1 MTGGTSV
8 KEVCYF
14 TGVTTGVTDA
24 LYKKGLIYYYDEEVF
39 RIEDRTKDE
48 SLAPVALSEQ
58 QQTACDNLYAEY
70 ADSKPHIS
78 LLFGVTGSGKTSVFM
93 KLIER
98 VINDNK
104 GIIVMVPEISLTP
117 QFVSTFSKRFGEQI
131 AVFHSALSLGER
143 LDEYKR
149 VKKGLKPKA
158 QTLFIAKM

>member
-1 MTGGTSV
+1 MVKSGYLYKSDEAFRKVSDAVMKMAAPTELADSDNIKLTEKQKAVLDLIKMTGGTSV

-70 ADSKPHIS
+70 ADSKPHTS
-78 LLFGVTGSGKTSVFM
+78 LLFGVTGSGKQAF
-93 KLIER
+93 L
-98 VINDNK
+98 
-104 GIIVMVPEISLTP
+104 
-117 QFVSTFSKRFGEQI
+117 
-131 AVFHSALSLGER
+131 
-143 LDEYKR
+143 
-149 VKKGLKPKA
+149 
-158 QTLFIAKM
+158 

>member
-1 MTGGTSV
+1 
-8 KEVCYF
+8 
-14 TGVTTGVTDA
+14 
-24 LYKKGLIYYYDEEVF
+24 
-39 RIEDRTKDE
+39 
-48 SLAPVALSEQ
+48 
-58 QQTACDNLYAEY
+58 
-70 ADSKPHIS
+70 
-78 LLFGVTGSGKTSVFM
+78 M

-149 VKKGLKPKA
+149 VKKGLAKIVIGTRSAVFAPFEKVGLIIMDEEQEYSISLKA
-158 QTLFIAKM
+158 PPDIMQEKSQNSDAATIMPCLF